1 MNHEKNTPGYPVRL
15 QIVFTLKDGASRAW
29 ILSDMGGRAV
39 LVAVPFEAAKRWVE
53 QDQADQFSGLVVDE
67 QVYGRP
73 VALTEL
79 SPGEK
84 PGGCGC
90 SGGDKTKLDIAVVGV
105 QKTESVV
112 VGRGR
117 LVSGQSVG
125 EPLIAVAEGNENR
138 VACCGGACEN
148 AAGTPNAVV
157 FDKYVPRE
165 GGGYEVSPSPA
176 LPLPVKLVSQ
186 YAERSPACLPWV
198 RVERNPENFRGCL
211 AAARA
216 LGPLDNQQAL
226 VKLVGEFMIKQD
238 QEVFLTI
245 LVDVQLQVRAISE
258 IARGARDR
266 VDVPIPDTLRIAI
279 VEGATAFA
287 IVHNHPTGVL
297 RPSDS
302 DILLTESIQ
311 EAAKSVG
318 LDLLDHVIVASSP
331 DKRASKNVVVWKN
344 EESKTISVGYYSFYE
359 HGKLDKK
366 KK

>member
-1 MNHEKNTPGYPVRL
+1 MNHAMNTPGYPIRL

-84 PGGCGC
+84 PGCCGC

-105 QKTESVV
+105 QKTESVL

-148 AAGTPNAVV
+148 AAGTPKAGV

-176 LPLPVKLVSQ
+176 LPLPAKLVSQ

-198 RVERNPENFRGCL
+198 RVERNPEN
-211 AAARA
+211 
-216 LGPLDNQQAL
+216 
-226 VKLVGEFMIKQD
+226 
-238 QEVFLTI
+238 
-245 LVDVQLQVRAISE
+245 
-258 IARGARDR
+258 
-266 VDVPIPDTLRIAI
+266 
-279 VEGATAFA
+279 
-287 IVHNHPTGVL
+287 
-297 RPSDS
+297 
-302 DILLTESIQ
+302 
-311 EAAKSVG
+311 
-318 LDLLDHVIVASSP
+318 
-331 DKRASKNVVVWKN
+331 
-344 EESKTISVGYYSFYE
+344 
-359 HGKLDKK
+359 
-366 KK
+366 